1 MLLLLLLPMIAATVR
16 GATYDLPPL
25 PFGLSALKP
34 MISKNTLQ
42 IHHGKHHAKYVDTLN
57 SLVAGTVLE
66 NQPLE
71 TIIKESYKSNR
82 AIFNNAAQAWNH
94 SFYWKCMKPKGGGAP
109 DENTHKQLCD
119 KIKASFGSYENFR
132 KQFTEAANTAFGS
145 GWAWLVSDRKGNLS
159 VTKTIGADNPMVAPG
174 KLIPILTCDVWEHA
188 YYLDYANLRPS
199 YVDTFLDKL
208 VNWAFVAENLER
220 AMDSGR
226 NWSWYH
232 YWACSNLILIIRVNE
247 NHHFNN
253 CNLLIKR

>member
-1 MLLLLLLPMIAATVR
+1 MMQQQLLILLSILAVAVH

-57 SLVAGTVLE
+57 SLVAGTSLE

-71 TIIKESYKSNR
+71 FIIKASCKSDK

-109 DENTHKQLCD
+109 DESKHKQLCD
-119 KIKASFGSYENFR
+119 KINASFGSYANFR
-132 KQFTEAANTAFGS
+132 KQFAEAANTAFGS
-145 GWAWLVSDRKGNLS
+145 GWAWLVSDGKGNLS
-159 VTKTIGADNPMVAPG
+159 VMKTIGADNPMVASG
-174 KLIPILTCDVWEHA
+174 AKRIPILTCDVWEHA

-208 VNWAFVAENLER
+208 VNWDFVAENLER
-220 AMDSGR
+220 ALDSGR
-226 NWSWYH
+226 NWSH
-232 YWACSNLILIIRVNE
+232 
-247 NHHFNN
+247 
-253 CNLLIKR
+253 